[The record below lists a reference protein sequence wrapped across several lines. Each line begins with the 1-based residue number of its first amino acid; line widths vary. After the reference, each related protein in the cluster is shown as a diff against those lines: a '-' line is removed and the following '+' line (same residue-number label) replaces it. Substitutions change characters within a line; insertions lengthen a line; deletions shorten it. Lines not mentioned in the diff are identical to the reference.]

1 MILILGYGNSL
12 RNDDGVGQF
21 VVNEIASRQWPNVRG
36 IARTQ
41 LLPELAED
49 IAAADLVIFVD
60 ADVRP
65 ALGDLEPDIVRI
77 SCLTPPDVPLQ
88 TAMHSLTPEGLLA
101 LAKLLYGRSP
111 RARLVS
117 IPVKDTELGD
127 TLSPQA
133 QHGAHAA
140 IALIAYEV
148 VQQLST
154 CGCEFALAASL

>member
-12 RNDDGVGQF
+12 RNDDGVGQY
-21 VVNEIASRQWPNVRG
+21 VANQIATREWPNVRCL
-36 IARTQ
+36 ARTQ

-49 IAAADLVIFVD
+49 IATADLVLFVD

-65 ALGDLEPDIVRI
+65 ASGDLEPDIVRV

-101 LAKLLYGRSP
+101 LSKLLYGHNP

-133 QHGAHAA
+133 QQGAHAA
-140 IALIAYEV
+140 VALIAYEV

-154 CGCEFALAASL
+154 CGCEFAMAA

>member
-12 RNDDGVGQF
+12 RNDDGVGQY
-21 VVNEIASRQWPNVRG
+21 VANEIAAREWPRVRCV
-36 IARTQ
+36 ARTQ

-49 IAAADLVIFVD
+49 IAAANLVLFVD

-65 ALGDLEPDIVRI
+65 AIGDLEPDIVRV

-101 LAKLLYGRSP
+101 LSKLLFGRSP
-111 RARLVS
+111 HARLVS
-117 IPVKDTELGD
+117 IPVKNTDLGD

-133 QHGAHAA
+133 QQGAQAA

-148 VQQLST
+148 VQQLSK
-154 CGCEFALAASL
+154 CGCELAMTA